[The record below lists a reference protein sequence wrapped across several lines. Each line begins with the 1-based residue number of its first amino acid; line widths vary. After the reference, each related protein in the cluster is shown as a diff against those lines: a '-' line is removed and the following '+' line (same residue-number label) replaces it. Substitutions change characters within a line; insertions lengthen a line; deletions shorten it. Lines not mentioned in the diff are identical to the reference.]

1 MRLSEFK
8 QRIREQFGPNLEHA
22 TPANVREFLD
32 QMQLAQFK
40 APSGGRFVL
49 DEPAITYEEI
59 VKDFFSRVLDAPLE
73 DAVILLWTI
82 ALELSFAAIE
92 FQYSEV
98 FESLLSGS
106 SE

>member
-1 MRLSEFK
+1 M
-8 QRIREQFGPNLEHA
+8 
-22 TPANVREFLD
+22 
-32 QMQLAQFK
+32 
-40 APSGGRFVL
+40 L

>member
-1 MRLSEFK
+1 M
-8 QRIREQFGPNLEHA
+8 
-22 TPANVREFLD
+22 
-32 QMQLAQFK
+32 
-40 APSGGRFVL
+40 L

-73 DAVILLWTI
+73 DAVILLWMI